1 VHYAYGNLDFAQKR
15 WASAK
20 RCYETSLRI
29 GLATAAI
36 HPITAAAYYSLGC
49 VEFEQNHLEKARGF
63 LDKALAIA
71 QLRSPSRDDGTMARI
86 MWKKS
91 VVLGDDVTGT
101 YQKEADELRI
111 RADLALRKLSQN
123 GEGSSVVT
131 IDDEGNADQV
141 ETEDAYDALVPV
153 FFR

>member
-1 VHYAYGNLDFAQKR
+1 VL
-15 WASAK
+15 
-20 RCYETSLRI
+20 
-29 GLATAAI
+29 
-36 HPITAAAYYSLGC
+36 
-49 VEFEQNHLEKARGF
+49 RGF

-86 MWKKS
+86 LWKKS

-131 IDDEGNADQV
+131 IDDEGNAEWV
-141 ETEDAYDALVPV
+141 ETEDSYDALVPV